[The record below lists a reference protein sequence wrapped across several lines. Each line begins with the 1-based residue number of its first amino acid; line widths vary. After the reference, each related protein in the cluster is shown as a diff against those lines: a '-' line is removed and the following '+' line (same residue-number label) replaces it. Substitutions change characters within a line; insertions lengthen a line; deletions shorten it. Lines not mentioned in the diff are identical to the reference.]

1 MTAEHLSR
9 NLPPAASVASAHA
22 LVDAELSTT
31 ARFGHGALLL
41 FATAMTI
48 AIGSLWATEPSLPLR
63 THVAFGVMVL
73 IGLSWAAYATWVLT
87 TRRVLLGRHRVVAG
101 RMAVTFT
108 STFIAGSLLVA
119 VTTGHPAG
127 YAAAGLGAGMLAVA
141 AWLLVRA
148 RRQMVRLVA
157 RRAEIQRTMDASK

>member
-9 NLPPAASVASAHA
+9 NLPPAASVVPVHA
-22 LVDAELSTT
+22 LVDAELSTA

-41 FATAMTI
+41 SAAAGTVV
-48 AIGSLWATEPSLPLR
+48 IGSLWVTEPSLPAR

-73 IGLSWAAYATWVLT
+73 MGLSWAAYATWVLA
-87 TRRVLLGRHRVVAG
+87 TRRVLLGRHRVIAG

-108 STFIAGSLLVA
+108 STFVAGSLLVA
-119 VTTGHPAG
+119 ATTGHPAG
-127 YAAAGLGAGMLAVA
+127 YAAASLGVGMLAAA

-148 RRQMVRLVA
+148 RRQVVRLAA
-157 RRAEIQRTMDASK
+157 RRAEIQRTLTSQR